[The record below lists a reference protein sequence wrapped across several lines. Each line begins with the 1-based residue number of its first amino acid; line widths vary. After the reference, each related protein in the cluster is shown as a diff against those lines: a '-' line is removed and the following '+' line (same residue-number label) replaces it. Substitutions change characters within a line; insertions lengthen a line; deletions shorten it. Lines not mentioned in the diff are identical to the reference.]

1 MMTTEDIIEL
11 LKHTDRY
18 NLHSHTEF
26 CDGRAP
32 MAIMAESAFNTGFD
46 IWGFSPHSP
55 LNQASPC
62 NMQKEDMEKYLQEA
76 LRIKDIYAGK
86 MKVLTSLEIDYM
98 SPDFGPHIDYFQNLP
113 LDYRLASVHFVP
125 NQDGVWLDCDGR
137 FERFAEYL
145 KDGYNGDLRY
155 VTEKYFEQV
164 LVMLEHGGFEIL
176 GHFDK
181 IAGNAAIADPEI
193 ENQPWYEAYID
204 DIVSH
209 AKSAGVIVEINTKS
223 LADKNRFFPA
233 LKWWQKLHDAEV
245 PIAVNSDAHYPDLVN
260 AGRDEALEILRTGVK

>member
-86 MKVLTSLEIDYM
+86 MKVLTSLEIDYK

-245 PIAVNSDAHYPDLVN
+245 PTAVNSDAHYPDLVN
-260 AGRDEALEILRTGVK
+260 AGRDEALKILKSCIK

>member
-245 PIAVNSDAHYPDLVN
+245 PTAVNSDAHYPDLVN
-260 AGRDEALEILRTGVK
+260 AGRDEALKILKSCIK